1 MNEWLGL
8 SATEVGLVWASI
20 FLAGLVRGLTG
31 FGLAIVLIPLISL
44 IIEPERAVLIGIL
57 MGVLTS
63 PLGYAKARHSID
75 RAITRPIIWSGIL
88 VSPIGL
94 YVLTITP
101 PDIARMAIAVIAI
114 ISFFVLIMKRAPEPP
129 KGKVALLATGM
140 TTGLLGGFAA
150 MPGPPVIHYFVRSS
164 IPAATAR
171 DAMIVIFFWS
181 PLAVAGFALIAGRL
195 DWPLGAL
202 ALSGFPMLAGG
213 NALGTHFFGRLSDP
227 LWRGLVLFLIA
238 GSAVGAVIRLL
249 TS

>member
-1 MNEWLGL
+1 MTEWLGL

-44 IIEPERAVLIGIL
+44 IIEPERAVLVGIL

-75 RAITRPIIWSGIL
+75 PAITRPVILSGIL
-88 VSPIGL
+88 VSPVGL
-94 YVLTITP
+94 YTLTITP
-101 PDIARMAIAVIAI
+101 PDIARIVIGMIAI
-114 ISFFVLIMKRAPEPP
+114 ISFFILIMKRAPEPP
-129 KGKVALLATGM
+129 KGRGALLATGIA
-140 TTGLLGGFAA
+140 TGLLGGFAA

-164 IPAATAR
+164 IPATTAR

-181 PLAVAGFALIAGRL
+181 PLAVAGFALVAGRL

-202 ALSGFPMLAGG
+202 ALSGFPMLAAG
-213 NALGTHFFGRLSDP
+213 NALGTNFFGRLSDP
-227 LWRGLVLFLIA
+227 LWRGLVLLLIA
-238 GSAVGAVIRLL
+238 GSAIGAVIRLVMP
-249 TS
+249 

>member
-1 MNEWLGL
+1 MDWLGL
-8 SATEVGLVWASI
+8 DVTSLALIWAAI

-44 IIEPERAVLIGIL
+44 IIPPERAVLLGIL

-63 PLGYAKARHSID
+63 PLGYAKARHNVD
-75 RAITRPIIWSGIL
+75 PAITRPIIWSGIA

-94 YVLTITP
+94 YALTITP
-101 PDIARMAIAVIAI
+101 PDLARILIALIAVA
-114 ISFFVLIMKRAPEPP
+114 SFFVLITKRAPEPP
-129 KGKVALLATGM
+129 EGKAALLVTGLA
-140 TTGLLGGFAA
+140 TGLLGGFAA

-181 PLAVAGFALIAGRL
+181 PLAVAVFALLAGRL

-202 ALSGFPMLAGG
+202 ALSGFPALAAG

-227 LWRGLVLFLIA
+227 VWRGLVLFLIA
-238 GSAVGAVIRLL
+238 GSAVGAMIRLM
-249 TS
+249 S